1 MIKCDTHTHTQRHI
15 YCEIIAT
22 IVLVSPHMMTISVHV
37 VIRFKT
43 SSLTILSSSA
53 DIKKQQQQQQQ
64 QQQQPSSPQMGDVN
78 YSMIMSKQL

>member
-53 DIKKQQQQQQQ
+53 DIKKKKKKK
-64 QQQQPSSPQMGDVN
+64 PSSPQMGDVN